1 MNIKSIIDFKYK
13 DYSNSIFAK
22 IQLVNALTKKE
33 IAKLNE
39 KYKELGL
46 FIKQIEVDINGN
58 EIHPNEF
65 LSKNN
70 LLHKKRRLKKHSMTL
85 QEFYDKYYSYPKNK
99 KSKNKRIKKN
109 NNESSVSDSINQNEN
124 ENDYASKDE
133 IKQLINNIKETY
145 NDCQNIDIKKCKID
159 DEGFKE
165 LIIKFIN
172 KYSKYISD
180 KQYTDLFNK
189 WKNKNWIIKGFNNMD
204 VNSLYNWKI
213 PILKGFKSEIAL
225 FATSNILLKQIGE
238 NNSDGQEKDENQKDK
253 KINEDDKDDEE
264 DSDDSKSESSG
275 QNNNYYNDKMNSKKY
290 AENDNNENI

>member
-58 EIHPNEF
+58 EIHQNEF

-124 ENDYASKDE
+124 EYASKEE

-145 NDCQNIDIKKCKID
+145 NDCQNIDIKKSKID

-225 FATSNILLKQIGE
+225 FATSNVLLKQIGE
-238 NNSDGQEKDENQKDK
+238 NNSNGQEKDENQKDK

-264 DSDDSKSESSG
+264 DSDDSKSESSD